1 MRSTVMLMG
10 IWQTVEWLTV
20 WAAAFGSGPF
30 VAIIANETGDA
41 DVHTRRFAAFL
52 TAVMVLNLYAILT
65 TDFGREVDND
75 IVENTRRKTVVH
87 TVLVV
92 DLSAMGLALVVE
104 WVYGEWLA
112 VVWHVALLCGFG
124 WLLVFGRWSTKT

>member
-1 MRSTVMLMG
+1 
-10 IWQTVEWLTV
+10 
-20 WAAAFGSGPF
+20 
-30 VAIIANETGDA
+30 
-41 DVHTRRFAAFL
+41 
-52 TAVMVLNLYAILT
+52 MVLNLYAILT